1 MQSDNIFAL
10 KIGFRW
16 IREFLKQY
24 YLDFY
29 LVYLVRLTWII
40 TNIAVKSSVMFLSFA
55 VDDAVRIIKFTI
67 WLFFN
72 IFSIS
77 QSDLAFKIYEME
89 FFKYLFLLYC
99 WKEGKSYATNVENIC
114 QLQ

>member
-1 MQSDNIFAL
+1 MDC
-10 KIGFRW
+10 
-16 IREFLKQY
+16 EFLKQY

-40 TNIAVKSSVMFLSFA
+40 TNIAMKSSVMFLSFA
-55 VDDAVRIIKFTI
+55 VDDAVRIIKFTK
-67 WLFFN
+67 WLFLN

-77 QSDLAFKIYEME
+77 RSDLAFKIYEKE
-89 FFKYLFLLYC
+89 SFKYPFLLYC
-99 WKEGKSYATNVENIC
+99 WKEVKSYGMNVENIC